1 MQIAHITNPFYKFLK
16 SCNET
21 WIDLDNIPR
30 TSKDHIFGTCEFF
43 NSYWVDESDL
53 DKTAPALFIISL
65 DGIGSTELYK
75 IWEKNHLTNKSLI
88 PNLIKECKYPVILF
102 DNSAEGHCDESMF
115 KFISQVVH
123 LYELN
128 PNTTFYGNS
137 AVNIKEI
144 QQRTEYTN
152 FKTIYTANFQE
163 DTMTE
168 LYEEFNN
175 MEIDYTYENKS
186 VLYSCLNNAP
196 KPHRALLLG
205 ALDIEEN
212 MVSTPSVDFQELQTL
227 TIKYLIEQAER
238 KQISAQDLNDGL
250 SYLKD
255 LQLIYPLELDK
266 RNNDIVHIKQISA
279 DTSFITDLLDCDFQ
293 LITETFSDNTLVVT
307 EKIYKAIIMKQPFII
322 FGPHRIYKYLQSKG
336 YKTFEHL
343 IDINTWQGSSN
354 YDSETNIITKI
365 KFLTQQLQTL
375 SMLKENPIKWQE
387 IEQQN
392 KEQAEHNYKIFVDR
406 MQDIKVSSSSDFETW
421 LKNYEDFR
429 LLFDIDFDK

>member
-88 PNLIKECKYPVILF
+88 PNVIKESKYPVILF

-266 RNNDIVHIKQISA
+266 RNNDIVHMKQISA

>member
-88 PNLIKECKYPVILF
+88 PNVIKECKYPVILF

-266 RNNDIVHIKQISA
+266 RNNDIVHMKQISA

>member
-266 RNNDIVHIKQISA
+266 RNNDIVHMKQISA

-336 YKTFEHL
+336 YKKFEHL
-343 IDINTWQGSSN
+343 LDINTWQGSSN

-375 SMLKENPIKWQE
+375 SRKRKSQLNGK
-387 IEQQN
+387 
-392 KEQAEHNYKIFVDR
+392 R
-406 MQDIKVSSSSDFETW
+406 
-421 LKNYEDFR
+421 
-429 LLFDIDFDK
+429 